1 MRYQFRIFTRKF
13 SHSCGFAR
21 AFAFKTHHLALNLS
35 LMDLHPYRALVGG
48 STQGIGRA
56 VAQAL
61 AARGCAVTLLARDEA
76 RLRETAAALPAPT
89 GHAHDYLVADFDDP
103 AYLAQVVQVYLA
115 GHPGGFHI
123 LVNNTGGPAGG
134 PLIDASV
141 AALQAAFNQHVV
153 CNHLLAQALV
163 PAMRAAG
170 FGRIINIIST
180 SVKVPLTGLG
190 VSNTI
195 RGAVASW
202 AKTLANE
209 LGPHGITV
217 NNVLPGATL
226 TQRHTSLIEKKMAQT
241 GQSAE
246 AIEAEMLKQIPA
258 RRFGLAEEVAAAVA
272 FLASPAAG
280 YISGTSVPVDGG
292 RTGAL

>member
-1 MRYQFRIFTRKF
+1 LTFHPLIFF
-13 SHSCGFAR
+13 
-21 AFAFKTHHLALNLS
+21 
-35 LMDLHPYRALVGG
+35 LMDLLPYRALVGG

-76 RLRETAAALPAPT
+76 RLREAVAALPAPT
-89 GHAHDYLVADFDDP
+89 GHRHDFLVADFSEPEQLARVVNDYLRQNP
-103 AYLAQVVQVYLA
+103 A
-115 GHPGGFHI
+115 GFHI

-134 PLIDASV
+134 PLLSAPAS
-141 AALQAAFNQHVV
+141 AFLAAFNQHLI
-153 CNHLLAQALV
+153 CNHLLAQAVV
-163 PAMRAAG
+163 PAMQAAG

-180 SVKVPLTGLG
+180 SVKVPLPGLG

-209 LGPHGITV
+209 LGPDGITV
-217 NNVLPGATL
+217 NNVLPGATI
-226 TQRHTSLIEKKMAQT
+226 TQRHTSLIEKKASVT
-241 GQSAE
+241 GQAAE
-246 AIEAEMLKQIPA
+246 AIEAQMLTLIPA
-258 RRFGLAEEVAAAVA
+258 RRFGQAEEVAAAVA

-280 YISGTSVPVDGG
+280 YINGVSMPVDGG
-292 RTGAL
+292 RTGSI

>member
-1 MRYQFRIFTRKF
+1 MSLPFT
-13 SHSCGFAR
+13 AR
-21 AFAFKTHHLALNLS
+21 
-35 LMDLHPYRALVGG
+35 RALVGG

-56 VAQAL
+56 VAEAL
-61 AARGCAVTLLARDEA
+61 AAQGATVTLLARDAA
-76 RLRETAAALPAPT
+76 RLREVAAALPTPAGQT
-89 GHAHDYLVADFDDP
+89 HDYLVADFADP
-103 AYLAQVVQVYLA
+103 EALAATVRDYLRAT
-115 GHPGGFHI
+115 GRTFHI

-134 PLIDASV
+134 PL
-141 AALQAAFNQHVV
+141 LQAAPADFRAAFEQHLVA
-153 CNHLLAQALV
+153 NHLLAQAVV
-163 PAMRAAG
+163 PGMEAAG
-170 FGRIINIIST
+170 FGRIINIVST
-180 SVKVPLTGLG
+180 SVKVPLPGLG

-209 LGPHGITV
+209 LGPLGITV

-226 TQRHTSLIEKKMAQT
+226 TQRHTSLIAKKTAQT

-246 AIEAEMLKQIPA
+246 AIEAEMLKTIPA
-258 RRFGLAEEVAAAVA
+258 RRFGLAEEVAAAVV

-280 YISGTSVPVDGG
+280 YITGTSLPVDGG

>member
-1 MRYQFRIFTRKF
+1 
-13 SHSCGFAR
+13 
-21 AFAFKTHHLALNLS
+21 
-35 LMDLHPYRALVGG
+35 MDLLPYRALVGG

-56 VAQAL
+56 VALAL
-61 AARGCAVTLLARDEA
+61 AERGCTVTLLARNEA
-76 RLRETAAALPAPT
+76 RLRETVAGLPT
-89 GHAHDYLVADFDDP
+89 TNSQSHDYLVADFDDP
-103 AYLAQVVQVYLA
+103 EHLAAVVHDYLDQ
-115 GHPGGFHI
+115 HPEGFHI
-123 LVNNTGGPAGG
+123 LVNNTGGPPGG
-134 PLIDASV
+134 PMLDASV
-141 AALQAAFNQHVV
+141 AAFQLAFNQHVV
-153 CNHLLAQALV
+153 CNHLLTQAVV
-163 PAMRAAG
+163 PAMQQAG

-180 SVKVPLTGLG
+180 SVKIPLPGLG

-226 TQRHTSLIEKKMAQT
+226 TQRHHSLVEKKAAQS
-241 GQSAE
+241 GQLAE
-246 AIEAEMLKQIPA
+246 VVEAEMLKLIPA

-280 YISGTSVPVDGG
+280 YINGTSLPVDGG
-292 RTGAL
+292 RTGSL

>member
-1 MRYQFRIFTRKF
+1 
-13 SHSCGFAR
+13 
-21 AFAFKTHHLALNLS
+21 
-35 LMDLHPYRALVGG
+35 MDLLPYRALVGG

-56 VAQAL
+56 VAVAL
-61 AARGCAVTLLARDEA
+61 AERGCAVTLLARNED
-76 RLRETAAALPAPT
+76 RLRETVAALPAPT
-89 GHAHDYLVADFDDP
+89 GHTHDYLVADFDDP
-103 AYLAQVVQVYLA
+103 DHLARVVQAYLAA
-115 GHPGGFHI
+115 HPGGFHI

-134 PLIDASV
+134 PLLDAPV
-141 AALQAAFNQHVV
+141 AALLMAFSQHVI
-153 CNHLLAQALV
+153 CNHLLAQTVV

-180 SVKVPLTGLG
+180 SVKVPLAGLG

-226 TQRHTSLIEKKMAQT
+226 TQRHTSLIEKKAAQT
-241 GQSAE
+241 GLSTE
-246 AIEAEMLKQIPA
+246 LIEAEMLKTIPA

-280 YISGTSVPVDGG
+280 YINGTSVPVDGG